1 MKFFKKSIFLTVFF
15 LAILIAAAQVSADL
29 CKDSDGY
36 FKDCNSWILNSN
48 NYQNTYTPSY
58 NYPTTA
64 NYYNNYNNCM
74 NDCTK
79 LYRSSRYTSSQRDK
93 CYNACKQTSTQVQ
106 KIETN
111 QKIKDTNNYYRE
123 SYEYEYSDY
132 ITYDDYWR
140 SDTSD
145 IVIIDSREYEYQKP
159 LKTKDTVVVYLP
171 YQPTY
176 TYQQPKQYSVDY
188 YPVSQISKQGRYD
201 NCYPYDYD
209 YYNYRQYDSSY
220 WRYKEPYQPSKYK
233 DADYD
238 EYYYSP
244 RYSNCDGTF
253 NWRY

>member
-1 MKFFKKSIFLTVFF
+1 MKFFKKTIFLTVFF

-36 FKDCNSWILNSN
+36 FKDCSSISYNNDYYPSSN
-48 NYQNTYTPSY
+48 YYQDSNYYPSY
-58 NYPTTA
+58 D
-64 NYYNNYNNCM
+64 YYNGCVRQCDAQYSCYNSKNRC
-74 NDCTK
+74 
-79 LYRSSRYTSSQRDK
+79 SQRDK

-111 QKIKDTNNYYRE
+111 KKIKDTNNYYRE

-132 ITYDDYWR
+132 RTYDDYWR